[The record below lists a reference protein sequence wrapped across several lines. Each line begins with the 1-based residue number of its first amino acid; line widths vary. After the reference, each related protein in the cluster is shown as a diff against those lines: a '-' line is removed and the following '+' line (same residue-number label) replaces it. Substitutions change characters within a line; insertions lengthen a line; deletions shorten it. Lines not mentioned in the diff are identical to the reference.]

1 MPEWREAAA
10 EYDHQNERDL
20 RRVQSEFARY
30 RALQAI
36 FFFSNLISI
45 NNYCNKF
52 CTYYLA
58 RFC

>member
-36 FFFSNLISI
+36 FFFQIS
-45 NNYCNKF
+45 F
-52 CTYYLA
+52 S
-58 RFC
+58 